1 MELFLN
7 LLWVAIAAVAF
18 GFWRTRW
25 LRQRPEN
32 RRNPLR
38 EWTAFAC
45 ALVLLFFAVSLTDDL
60 HSELMVFDE
69 CCASRR
75 HSFVLVCP
83 HHSPQDG
90 LFKQHS
96 GPGLLPVVASFDTL
110 QRLGTIGA
118 PARLACALFTAHFA
132 PGRAPPSDLV

>member
-7 LLWVAIAAVAF
+7 LLWVAIAVVAF
-18 GFWRTRW
+18 GLWRTQW
-25 LRQRPEN
+25 LRGRPEN

-45 ALVLLFFAVSLTDDL
+45 ALVLLFFVVSLTDDL
-60 HSELMVFDE
+60 HSGMVVFDE

-75 HSFVLVCP
+75 HSGAQVCP

-90 LFKQHS
+90 LFKQHA
-96 GPGLLPVVASFDTL
+96 GAGVLPAVVIFDAFQGIGTVVPPAGFTYTLLS
-110 QRLGTIGA
+110 A
-118 PARLACALFTAHFA
+118 PFA
-132 PGRAPPSDLV
+132 PGRAPPADLL